1 MDEEKARPYF
11 TPLLRAVAVH
21 TASHAAGVSLALGSC
36 GDEMGQRLL
45 DRLAGFL
52 LVVVVVVVLYGGTE
66 QRIAEAAD
74 GANPHRLLAT
84 VSVSKPSY
92 PTVVTTP
99 MSAYGAD
106 PASKPSYSTFP
117 SLATGNGGAGAGAG
131 AGGGGAA
138 AGSGGGGGTWCV
150 ASQSASP
157 TALQVALDYA
167 CGYGADCSAIQQ
179 GGSCFNPDTVHDHA
193 SYAFNS
199 YYQKNPAPT
208 SCDFGG
214 TATITNTDPSKQ
226 AHRHDR
232 ISWRSILSVD
242 NLLLQIFVYLT
253 LSRISFRLAGSGS
266 CQYPSSRYALV
277 LRPRESNSSKQRTKT
292 KPDCYS
298 KRWLKICYL
307 VEWQRRRRRSEHGA
321 PAIPDDDHA
330 ADSPQYRPDD
340 PDADG
345 AGHRYP
351 GLRAVPARLQ
361 RLNFP
366 SRLRIDVS
374 PGLQRRQRRRREGEA
389 AGRRGAG
396 ADASVRRRRDS
407 VAARLQMRARGA
419 RWRLYRAVSGET
431 YVTWRAPYV
440 VAG

>member
-1 MDEEKARPYF
+1 MLTARILPSQVSSYS
-11 TPLLRAVAVH
+11 L
-21 TASHAAGVSLALGSC
+21 SLALSLFLSPPLPRKEPVIRRAGVVTFIYIRHGRRESTALLYTSSSCGSC
-36 GDEMGQRLL
+36 PHRIARCWGF
-45 DRLAGFL
+45 ACIGFL
-52 LVVVVVVVLYGGTE
+52 WRRNGS
-66 QRIAEAAD
+66 EAARPLGGLPSCRRRRRCPLWRNRAAD
-74 GANPHRLLAT
+74 SRGGGWSEPAQAAGHRLGVQAVVPHGCHHAD
-84 VSVSKPSY
+84 VSLRRRPGLQAVLLHVPVAGDRERRCRCRCRCRRWWCSCRQWRGRRD
-92 PTVVTTP
+92 VVRGQP
-99 MSAYGAD
+99 ERQPDRAAGRAGLRLRLRRGLLRD
-106 PASKPSYSTFP
+106 PA
-117 SLATGNGGAGAGAG
+117 G
-131 AGGGGAA
+131 
-138 AGSGGGGGTWCV
+138 
-150 ASQSASP
+150 
-157 TALQVALDYA
+157 
-167 CGYGADCSAIQQ
+167 
-179 GGSCFNPDTVHDHA
+179 
-193 SYAFNS
+193 
-199 YYQKNPAPT
+199 
-208 SCDFGG
+208 
-214 TATITNTDPSKQ
+214 
-226 AHRHDR
+226 RE
-232 ISWRSILSVD
+232 
-242 NLLLQIFVYLT
+242 LLQPGH
-253 LSRISFRLAGSGS
+253 RPR
-266 CQYPSSRYALV
+266 PRV
-277 LRPRESNSSKQRTKT
+277 LRLQQLLPEEPR
-292 KPDCYS
+292 PDQLRLRRHGHHHQHRS
-298 KRWLKICYL
+298 QFRVVPVPIIK
-307 VEWQRRRRRSEHGA
+307 RRRRRSEHGA